1 MLLYVDDCDILTLL
15 SNSAHFL
22 VIELLQRNFPSGRAQ
37 RWLCCLIGA
46 SHAQVEL
53 RNDIALCNCIASCL
67 CFAATPQS
75 PRPMNSADSDDDDDD
90 DDRNMP
96 IPQRRVPSF
105 PSFNSGS
112 IEDSSLVVRGTC
124 A

>member
-1 MLLYVDDCDILTLL
+1 MAFFA
-15 SNSAHFL
+15 SFGQ
-22 VIELLQRNFPSGRAQ
+22 VIHKWNF
-37 RWLCCLIGA
+37 
-46 SHAQVEL
+46 
-53 RNDIALCNCIASCL
+53 IASCL

-75 PRPMNSADSDDDDDD
+75 PRPLNGADSDDDDDNDD

-96 IPQRRVPSF
+96 IPQRRVPSLPLF
-105 PSFNSGS
+105 DSGS